1 MHQHNSDAGRLE
13 SRIFL
18 AAIAATAC
26 LIAYGLARIPVVSE
40 SRTALRSIAAATFIL
55 AAYGV
60 VGWHLIRRAHA
71 HDHFAARV
79 SEVLGI
85 ACIVIFATEMILEY
99 VLLPKNNTQYGL
111 IEFGL
116 VFALYFIAA
125 AATSFRGRTWRR
137 GVGTSALTAM
147 IASLGWWIAVLLIFY
162 AFRGTDRQAQVFA
175 AEGNNEDFL
184 RSGMTNFT
192 AFVMED
198 FLGAGFFHLLL
209 GPVFALFL
217 GSFGALLG
225 MLLCRLGAPGSRRP
239 RHHQPES
246 GV

>member
-1 MHQHNSDAGRLE
+1 MAQSDEQRSIAT
-13 SRIFL
+13 RIYFGGIV
-18 AAIAATAC
+18 AAAV
-26 LIAYGLARIPVVSE
+26 LVAYGVVRIPILSE
-40 SRTALRSIAAATFIL
+40 SKTALRSICGAVLIL
-55 AAYGV
+55 IAYGSL
-60 VGWHLIRRAHA
+60 GTYLMRRARGL
-71 HDHFAARV
+71 DRFAARIA
-79 SEVLGI
+79 EVLGV
-85 ACIVIFATEMILEY
+85 ACIVVFATEMLLEY
-99 VLLPKNNTQYGL
+99 ALLPGNNTQYGL

-116 VFALYFIAA
+116 VFALYFLAA
-125 AATSFRGRTWRR
+125 AATTYRGGTWRR

-162 AFRGTDRQAQVFA
+162 VFLGTDRQAQVFA
-175 AEGNNEDFL
+175 AEGNNEDFQ

-217 GSFGALLG
+217 GSFGSLLG
-225 MLLCRLGAPGSRRP
+225 MVLRRLGAPGSQRP
-239 RHHQPES
+239 RHPEQGS